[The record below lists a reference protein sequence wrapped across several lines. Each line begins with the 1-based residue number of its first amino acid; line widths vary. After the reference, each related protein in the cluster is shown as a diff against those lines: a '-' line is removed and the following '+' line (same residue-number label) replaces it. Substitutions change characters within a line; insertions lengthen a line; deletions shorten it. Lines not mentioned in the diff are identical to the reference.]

1 MSLRSMTGF
10 ATAPVETEAVK
21 GSVTIRSLNHRYLD
35 VSVHLP
41 RRLQGLE
48 PELRAALQG
57 RLHRGKVEVSVRAAL
72 KDERAEVMV
81 APRPVIAG
89 IVRGLREI
97 QAEHGLEGGVS
108 VADVARFPGALEV
121 LDADTSMDEAAT
133 RDVVS
138 SLQQALAGLDGMRR
152 AEGSHLEADLRR
164 ALDAVEAAAARIESL
179 SAAGQAEKRDVIL
192 ARVRE
197 LSGELGLADDA
208 RLYQEVVRLVDRH
221 DVAEE
226 LQRLRSHVAQARALL
241 GGDAP
246 CGKKLDFLVQ
256 ELAREANTLGSKAV
270 SAAMV
275 QEVVALKTEIER
287 VREQVQNVE

>member
-10 ATAPVETEAVK
+10 ASAAVETEAVK
-21 GSVTIRSLNHRYLD
+21 GSLTIRSLNHRYLD
-35 VSVHLP
+35 VAVHLP

-72 KDERAEVMV
+72 KDENASVVV

-121 LDADTSMDEAAT
+121 LDGDTSVDGAAA
-133 RDVVS
+133 RDIVAS
-138 SLQQALAGLDGMRR
+138 MRQALQGLDEMRR
-152 AEGSHLEADLRR
+152 AEGSSLEADLRR
-164 ALDAVEAAAARIESL
+164 GLEAVEAAAARIESL
-179 SAAGQAEKRDVIL
+179 SAAGQGERRESVLSRA
-192 ARVRE
+192 RE
-197 LSGELGLADDA
+197 LCAELGLDDGK
-208 RLYQEVVRLVDRH
+208 LYQEVVRLVDRH

-241 GGDAP
+241 GADAP
-246 CGKKLDFLVQ
+246 TGKRLDFLAQ
-256 ELAREANTLGSKAV
+256 ELAREANTLGSKAA

-275 QEVVALKTEIER
+275 QEVVALKTEVER

>member
-10 ATAPVETEAVK
+10 ASTPIETEAVK
-21 GSVTIRSLNHRYLD
+21 GSVTVRSLNHRYLD
-35 VSVHLP
+35 VAVHLP

-72 KDERAEVMV
+72 RDEKAEVMV

-108 VADVARFPGALEV
+108 VADVARFPGAVEV
-121 LDADTSMDEAAT
+121 LDGDTAVAEAAT
-133 RDVVS
+133 RDIVA
-138 SLQQALAGLDGMRR
+138 SLQQALSGLDGMRR
-152 AEGSHLEADLRR
+152 AEGGHLETDLRR
-164 ALDAVEAAAARIESL
+164 GLDAVEAAASRIETV
-179 SAAGQAEKRDVIL
+179 SAAGQAERRAALL
-192 ARVRE
+192 AKGRE
-197 LSGELGLADDA
+197 LCAELGLDDGK
-208 RLYQEVVRLVDRH
+208 LYQEVVRLVDRH

-226 LQRLRSHVAQARALL
+226 LQRLRSHVSQARELL
-241 GGDAP
+241 GIDAP
-246 CGKKLDFLVQ
+246 SGKRLDFLAQ

-275 QEVVALKTEIER
+275 QEVVALKSEIER